1 LKPKVIRDMVLISKY
16 DKKIWEDYIS
26 NYENFVIVS
35 KKRCTL
41 NTKDKKIKSS
51 LYKDNKYKNSSKT
64 LKKRGLKPEGVL
76 DLHGQTLY
84 SGKII
89 LRKYLINCYEK
100 NIRDVLIITGK
111 GQNKK
116 GVLKEE
122 VPKWL
127 DDNILKK
134 FIINYEIAPKHFG
147 GDGALLVRIK
157 NKYKNNN

>member
-1 LKPKVIRDMVLISKY
+1 MVLISKY

-35 KKRCTL
+35 KKGITP
-41 NTKDKKIKSS
+41 NTTDNKIKSH
-51 LYKDNKYKNSSKT
+51 LYKANKYKNSSRT
-64 LKKRGLKPEGVL
+64 IKKRGLKPEEVL
-76 DLHGQTLY
+76 DLHGHTLY

-89 LRKYLINCYEK
+89 LHKYLIGCYEK

-111 GQNKK
+111 GQNKR

-127 DDNILKK
+127 GDSTLKK

-157 NKYKNNN
+157 NKYKNNNE